1 MKTDVHNHAVP
12 ESAMELLSRDPV
24 YGVTVDANFHVSGG
38 PEGAYTV
45 EPPFRDPPAK
55 LANLERHGLEAAVVS
70 VDPTFGQFPAD
81 AAHLRF
87 TVGGLGRQAEM
98 IRLMGRL
105 RIDVVGEGS

>member
-55 LANLERHGLEAAVVS
+55 LANLERHGPGGTAGCPGSPATANRHAGS
-70 VDPTFGQFPAD
+70 PT
-81 AAHLRF
+81 RW
-87 TVGGLGRQAEM
+87 TVQLSRRA
-98 IRLMGRL
+98 
-105 RIDVVGEGS
+105 S